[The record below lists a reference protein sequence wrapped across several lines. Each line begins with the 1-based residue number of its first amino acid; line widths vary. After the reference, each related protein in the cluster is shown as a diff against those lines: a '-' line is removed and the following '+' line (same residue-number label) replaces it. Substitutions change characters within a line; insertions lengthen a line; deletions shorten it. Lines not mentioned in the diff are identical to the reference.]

1 VSGDRR
7 GGATKR
13 AIILASRSPRR
24 QRLLESAGISVA
36 VVPAPIDDAAIPL
49 GPVPP
54 AWWVVALAWLKARS
68 TDLALAETERRL
80 GAAPAGLILAA
91 DTVCVCAGTI
101 LGQPRTPEEARAM
114 LDRLAACVHETIT
127 GACILDRAT
136 GERTFV
142 FDRATVTVGA
152 IPRVEIDRYV
162 ASGAWRGKAG
172 AYNLEE
178 RVAAGWPISC
188 AGDPATVMGLP
199 MRRLAPILA
208 PLRAAAA
215 DAPQSDAPPPQAS
228 FEAHP

>member
-1 VSGDRR
+1 VTGHRH
-7 GGATKR
+7 GGAAGP

-24 QRLLESAGISVA
+24 CRLLESAGISA
-36 VVPAPIDDAAIPL
+36 LVVPAPIDDATIPP

-114 LDRLAACVHETIT
+114 LERLAARVHETIT

-136 GERTFV
+136 GARTFV
-142 FDRATVTVGA
+142 LDRATVTVGA
-152 IPRVEIDRYV
+152 IPRAEIDHYV
-162 ASGAWRGKAG
+162 ASGEWRGKAG

-208 PLRAAAA
+208 PLRSAR
-215 DAPQSDAPPPQAS
+215 PEAPPPEAPL
-228 FEAHP
+228 EAHA